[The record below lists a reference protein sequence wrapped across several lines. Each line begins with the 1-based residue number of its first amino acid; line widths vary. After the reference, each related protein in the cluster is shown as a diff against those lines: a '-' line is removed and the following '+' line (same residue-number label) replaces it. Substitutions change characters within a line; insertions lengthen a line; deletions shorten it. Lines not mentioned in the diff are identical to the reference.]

1 MSAIL
6 DWTGWDGTAA
16 MERSRNNEIQD
27 AQVKSAATGEQIP
40 MEKARQMAESLLEVT
55 DLRVASE
62 NSLIDAGVDAA
73 LTAATIALLIPSGG
87 TSVSM
92 MALSR
97 FPSLAR
103 GAAVVAR
110 ATEGLSKVARIE
122 AMATYFQNASRVTQL
137 TAAGLAGGTFKLGA
151 HQTLGSR
158 FDATTNGAT
167 AFADG
172 FVNTVGNVVG
182 AKDLAVL
189 QGTFRKSGE
198 RAAARLG
205 TEFLEQGGKAFV
217 KAEAK
222 ELAGKGMSTILQE
235 ALANGVDKFDQK
247 IVRELAEQM
256 VKAEVKGP
264 LREQALAQLTKEIT
278 QQLEQQLLLDGK
290 TVFKQ
295 MLRESLL
302 NMEGGALGGLGS
314 GAVHWNPNASVSE
327 NIQQALVSTATGAGM
342 AAAFTVGMRAAAY
355 SFDAISSRAAK
366 MLGRETPVI
375 DAANPQIAAQGKT
388 RIPQVND

>member
-1 MSAIL
+1 MRIKH
-6 DWTGWDGTAA
+6 WG
-16 MERSRNNEIQD
+16 R
-27 AQVKSAATGEQIP
+27 
-40 MEKARQMAESLLEVT
+40 
-55 DLRVASE
+55 
-62 NSLIDAGVDAA
+62 A
-73 LTAATIALLIPSGG
+73 LTP
-87 TSVSM
+87 
-92 MALSR
+92 
-97 FPSLAR
+97 P
-103 GAAVVAR
+103 
-110 ATEGLSKVARIE
+110 
-122 AMATYFQNASRVTQL
+122 L
-137 TAAGLAGGTFKLGA
+137 T
-151 HQTLGSR
+151 R
-158 FDATTNGAT
+158 AT

-355 SFDAISSRAAK
+355 SFDAISSRAILSRRFNCREDAWSRNARYRCRK
-366 MLGRETPVI
+366 SSDCCPREDSHSAGYRRRNSGSKGFDNLPPCRWRDGTTPGRQTDNLPLQDRRDTNVGCSG
-375 DAANPQIAAQGKT
+375 ATN
-388 RIPQVND
+388 